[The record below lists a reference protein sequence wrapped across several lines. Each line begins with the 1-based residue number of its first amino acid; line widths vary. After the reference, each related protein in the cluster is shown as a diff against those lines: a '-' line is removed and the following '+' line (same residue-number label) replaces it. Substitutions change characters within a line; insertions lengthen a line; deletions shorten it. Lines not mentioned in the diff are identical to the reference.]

1 MIRTFV
7 QAFVGVG
14 ILASSVVA
22 LPEFQSLMRTIGLA
36 GQMTAVAAFVA
47 SMSRL
52 ALPNHSTRKRGSGQ
66 MERKSTPIA
75 QMVEQ
80 FTDDELINEYREALG
95 LQALSQEYLATL
107 EDEHFKRNLGSVAL
121 AYLVEQSREEPT
133 VSSEVLPLST

>member
-1 MIRTFV
+1 
-7 QAFVGVG
+7 
-14 ILASSVVA
+14 
-22 LPEFQSLMRTIGLA
+22 
-36 GQMTAVAAFVA
+36 
-47 SMSRL
+47 
-52 ALPNHSTRKRGSGQ
+52 
-66 MERKSTPIA
+66 MERKTTPIA
-75 QMVEQ
+75 QMVKQ